1 MTGKERYQ
9 QYKKNGI
16 CPQCKKRKA
25 EKGKIKCGICM
36 YDDKVYKQAK
46 REIKKLEAQ
55 NEN

>member
-1 MTGKERYQ
+1 MTTKERYQ
-9 QYKKNGI
+9 QYKKDGI

-25 EKGKIKCGICM
+25 EKGKVKCGICM

-46 REIKKLEAQ
+46 REEKKN